1 MSQAFEAHEYI
12 DYLLAHWRSV
22 LVTCLVA
29 VAVAVIAS
37 LWLPKRYEATAS
49 ILIDPPAGSD
59 VRAATAVS
67 PVYLES
73 LRTYEHFADS
83 DSLFQ
88 RAAERFH
95 LVEPGG
101 GMSVGGLKRRALR
114 VSKLRDT
121 RILQISVTLIEPKTA
136 QALAQFLAEETV
148 RMSQTLIRESESDL
162 IEDARRQAS
171 VAEERMNSEQKVYTD
186 FSSTASIDGLKA
198 EVESLTQAFGDM
210 TRDSLAADAD
220 VAEWTERAKSEKNS
234 WSVDRA
240 REELQATQAKA
251 AALRAEKNAMEQRI
265 QAKSDS
271 LARAIAR
278 KEQLEAK
285 VKEATMAYNAAAV
298 RLQEIRSAA
307 SFRGE
312 RLKMIDP
319 GVVPE
324 RPSFPNLPLN
334 VIAAFAAGILIALV
348 QLSVRFNYSRARRAA
363 WRDDPIRVDR

>member
-1 MSQAFEAHEYI
+1 MA
-12 DYLLAHWRSV
+12 
-22 LVTCLVA
+22 T
-29 VAVAVIAS
+29 

-59 VRAATAVS
+59 VRAATSVS

-73 LRTYEHFADS
+73 LRTYEHFADG

-95 LVEPGG
+95 LLEPGS
-101 GMSVGGLKRRALR
+101 GMSAGSLKRRALR

-121 RILQISVTLIEPKTA
+121 RILQISVTLTDPKAA

-148 RMSQTLIRESESDL
+148 RMSQALIRESESDL
-162 IEDARRQAS
+162 VDDARRQAS
-171 VAEERMNSEQKVYTD
+171 AAEERMNSELKAYTD

-198 EVESLTQAFGDM
+198 EVESLTQAFGEVA
-210 TRDSLAADAD
+210 RDSLSADAD
-220 VAEWTERAKSEKNS
+220 VAEWAERAKSEKNS
-234 WSVDRA
+234 WSGERA

-251 AALRAEKNAMEQRI
+251 AALRAEKNDMEQRI
-265 QAKSDS
+265 QAKSDI

-278 KEQLEAK
+278 RDQLEAK
-285 VKEATMAYNAAAV
+285 AKEATTAYNAAAV
-298 RLQEIRSAA
+298 RLQEVRSAA

-324 RPSFPNLPLN
+324 KPVSPNLPLN
-334 VIAAFAAGILIALV
+334 LVAALLAGLMISVV

-363 WRDDPIRVDR
+363 WRGDPVRVDR